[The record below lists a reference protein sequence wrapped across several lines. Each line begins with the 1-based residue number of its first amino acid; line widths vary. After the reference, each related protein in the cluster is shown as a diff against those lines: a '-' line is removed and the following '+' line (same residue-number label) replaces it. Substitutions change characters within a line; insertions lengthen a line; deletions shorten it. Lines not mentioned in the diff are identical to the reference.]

1 MLILD
6 NCINFC
12 SINISFRYSRK
23 WKSIDIL
30 MDLSII
36 EANFLTKQLRESYA
50 KNFSYITS

>member
-6 NCINFC
+6 NYINFC

-23 WKSIDIL
+23 WKSIGIL